1 MNLLSMLKKGAF
13 RQSSHPTVA
22 AVATVTVIGPR
33 GLESALDA
41 SAVYHTSPV
50 ELDRH
55 IELTVATVS
64 NVAKV
69 KNPSIKLFETYFSP
83 VNSTSFTRGE
93 CAPQALATVTVA
105 TIATVD
111 SVPPKFEM
119 TDEELHTFTARVARI
134 TDRGSTREESE
145 VWAEKLLQRDRE
157 QDDRTV
163 CLECNRLGGTGPS
176 SWRCGN
182 WRRAGIALRARDA
195 ELPKDLVQLLQR
207 CPGFNVTHLRN
218 PK

>member
-1 MNLLSMLKKGAF
+1 MKLLSMLKKGAF
-13 RQSSHPTVA
+13 RPSSHPTVA

-33 GLESALDA
+33 WLESALDT
-41 SAVYHTSPV
+41 SAVNHISPM

-69 KNPSIKLFETYFSP
+69 KKPSIKLFESYFSP
-83 VNSTSFTRGE
+83 ANSPSCNGDER
-93 CAPQALATVTVA
+93 APQALATVTVA
-105 TIATVD
+105 TIATVE
-111 SVPPKFEM
+111 SIPPKFEM
-119 TDEELHTFTARVARI
+119 TDAEFQTFTVRVARI
-134 TDRGSTREESE
+134 TDRGSTREASE

-163 CLECNRLGGTGPS
+163 CLECNQLGGTGPS

-182 WRRAGIALRARDA
+182 WRRAGTSLRARDA

-207 CPGFNVTHLRN
+207 CPGFNPHI
-218 PK
+218 